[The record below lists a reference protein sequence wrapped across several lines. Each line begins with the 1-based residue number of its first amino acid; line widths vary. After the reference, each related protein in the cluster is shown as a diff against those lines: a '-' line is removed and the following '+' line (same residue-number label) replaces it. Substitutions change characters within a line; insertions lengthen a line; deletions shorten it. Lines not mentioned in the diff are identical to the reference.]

1 MQTYPDFLY
10 NRIGPLFNSLLL
22 PWFVLGFALALVAWR
37 TRRIFWILALFVLF
51 FFVAPVVFHAAF
63 GRAFYAELPAAC
75 FLMALGSV
83 ACYAKLKRVLGPA
96 LRPALRTAA
105 IVAICFVGLGNLYM
119 YFNEV
124 DDPYDREMRREIMEI
139 ARSVEDPALLALY
152 PYFAETGEP
161 FEFEREYLIA
171 LGHRL
176 SSSGAANP
184 TPYRALAMEQLLPT
198 LAAPPAGIERAMVVW
213 WNWDNLPRNE
223 ERLAIL
229 TQLQTCYPA
238 MTHLK
243 GLHFDRY
250 IIPNLQP
257 GAPCVAGFARNVP

>member
-1 MQTYPDFLY
+1 M
-10 NRIGPLFNSLLL
+10 
-22 PWFVLGFALALVAWR
+22 ALIAWR

-63 GRAFYAELPAAC
+63 GRTFYAALPVAY
-75 FLMALGSV
+75 FLM
-83 ACYAKLKRVLGPA
+83 
-96 LRPALRTAA
+96 
-105 IVAICFVGLGNLYM
+105 
-119 YFNEV
+119 
-124 DDPYDREMRREIMEI
+124 
-139 ARSVEDPALLALY
+139 ALLALY

-171 LGHRL
+171 LEHRL

-184 TPYRALAMEQLLPT
+184 TPYRALTMEQLLPM
-198 LAAPPAGIERAMVVW
+198 LAAPPAGIERAMVIW

-243 GLHFDRY
+243 GLHFDCY
-250 IIPNLQP
+250 IILNLQQ
-257 GAPCVAGFARNVP
+257 GALCVAGFARNVP